1 MRRSAGAGNLGGYG
15 VGEAP
20 ENPAHLQREIT
31 KIMDFQEIIRN
42 PFVWGFG
49 LGLLIAGF
57 ILKNAIAS
65 KIHFKRE
72 IRRIEGEMRDMQSHL
87 NTQMK
92 ITASG
97 NDSLIKQIEELRVQ
111 NENLRVNLAALQNKP
126 DKAEQRQF
134 RIQEMA
140 VSAMR
145 EQAPGFAGAWEKAMR
160 QAETEMNSAESG
172 FTKLMRKVVPGLGHS
187 ASKAQFTESQSLENT
202 NETL

>member
-1 MRRSAGAGNLGGYG
+1 
-15 VGEAP
+15 
-20 ENPAHLQREIT
+20 
-31 KIMDFQEIIRN
+31 MDFQEIIKS
-42 PFVWGFG
+42 PFVWGLA

-57 ILKNAIAS
+57 ILKNAISS
-65 KIHFKRE
+65 KIQLKRE
-72 IRRIEGEMRDMQSHL
+72 IKRIEGEIRDMQSHL

-92 ITASG
+92 ITATG
-97 NDSLIKQIEELRVQ
+97 NDTLTRQIEELKVQ

-160 QAETEMNSAESG
+160 QAEAEMDSAESG

-187 ASKAQFTESQSLENT
+187 TSKAPVSDSQLLENT
-202 NETL
+202 TETS